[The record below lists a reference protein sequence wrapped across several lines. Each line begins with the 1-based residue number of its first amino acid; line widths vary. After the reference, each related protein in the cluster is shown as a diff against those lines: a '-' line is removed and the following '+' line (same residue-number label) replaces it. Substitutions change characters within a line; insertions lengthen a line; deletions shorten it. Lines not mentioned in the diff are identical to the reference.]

1 MPTLAPAELSRQL
14 RLGHSPDLQRR
25 RWIIGLSLV
34 TVAAGQI
41 VTLYQTGIISHLPDP
56 PLAIFDSDKV
66 DASDYGYK
74 RLQMPDAPAMIVTG
88 GITAMLAATGGQER
102 ATTLPWLP
110 VALLGVRP
118 ATALGYEVVFEAFT
132 AFQHS
137 NWRLPIII
145 EQRLAPWLMTPRL
158 HGIHHSVVQRE
169 TDSNFG
175 IVLMVWDAL
184 HRTRR
189 LDVPQQTI
197 TIGVPTYPDPAA
209 QTVAR
214 LLKLPLEQLRPW
226 AWPDGSVPAPHPAAS
241 PLGVLAE

>member
-41 VTLYQTGIISHLPDP
+41 VTLYQTGVISHLPDP

-110 VALLGVRP
+110 VALLGKTLIDLV
-118 ATALGYEVVFEAFT
+118 TNVQLG
-132 AFQHS
+132 
-137 NWRLPIII
+137 
-145 EQRLAPWLMTPRL
+145 
-158 HGIHHSVVQRE
+158 RE
-169 TDSNFG
+169 EWQENKKLCFYCQAS
-175 IVLMVWDAL
+175 
-184 HRTRR
+184 
-189 LDVPQQTI
+189 
-197 TIGVPTYPDPAA
+197 
-209 QTVAR
+209 TVA
-214 LLKLPLEQLRPW
+214 
-226 AWPDGSVPAPHPAAS
+226 ATTAA
-241 PLGVLAE
+241 VLAIPEAIKAFKTLFGKKAAA